1 MNILKRA
8 KESGR
13 TLLEIF
19 AQVPGS
25 FEEYRTMIRSAL
37 KENPPTEIADADSC
51 YIEGCVGDFPEKVIF
66 EAYWWD
72 KDKPSPKYYEAKVS
86 PTDTGDV
93 LFSEV
98 KEIEIKAA
106 ITAKNEMQQLSE
118 SYNPDNIKMTE
129 FNETVDATIELE
141 PQNEAMKNRRRKGKV
156 MTAQKADVKNENN
169 RVYPKAVLKEATE
182 RAQKQIN
189 EFNGLLMDSQHRV
202 DGNGNNLSDLRET
215 VAVIKQIEFN
225 EQTGEIS
232 LPEIEFVETQAGKD
246 IAALLESGV
255 KVQVSQRGHG
265 TSHTVFDPTT
275 NESHQQVDFL
285 RITGVDFVPPGTAS
299 VQEATFE
306 STNEKETSAEDGSS
320 LTEASSE
327 QANADGQQQRSNGAP
342 ASQPEAAKLSDE
354 DRKRLNESEEALK
367 RAQAKLE
374 NTEASVQASKDALD
388 AATRSTQIAHLKE
401 KGSEVLKAEVAQL
414 ERFNEDQ
421 KKLIIAEIKPET
433 FFNEVSDVYS
443 EDAIRHVLKPAIA
456 KEAGRLDKTIA
467 TTRLDEMGFP
477 VDQQTGRANRQN
489 GQTRVTVLH
498 ENMPGAELH
507 HKVLAEVNAKIE
519 KDSERDLWVMPADH
533 SGMKA
538 LDEVMGWF
546 YAANYHTLLHENT
559 LAQADIGG
567 RIASIAAMVIG
578 TAWRRTTAFQ
588 VIDLAPMPNRI
599 LDKKIQ
605 IQDQGD
611 NTDMDVV
618 TQYANLDPGENGNI
632 TQVNDS
638 YLNYPLY
645 ATRQALR
652 SLITPDAQATARNT
666 PMQPMIDTVVSLA
679 MNIRNRVDMMLWWL
693 MIIQGLHQETG
704 QVTTAE
710 TLTRIGT
717 GNTWESANKAWI
729 PLTWHKTH
737 DANNNPL
744 TAKFE
749 QLTPATGESAAPTD
763 LGTQGIE
770 LQTNAN
776 SPVALIYGT
785 DYTIDFQQ
793 GRITLTAAGETK
805 RSTDS
810 VQAKYTYSKNV
821 SVWSMTPP
829 TGTSFSAH
837 LLSLRRAVGQR
848 RVAISNRNWTP
859 NCVGFN
865 YDIEDLITHSDR
877 MTYLGGSPAELL
889 DQLNQV
895 VSYAGLEPVKS
906 TALPAGWV
914 PIMKKGAACH
924 GVHTPWMF
932 KPPITNEDTGNEY
945 ILGNQYSA
953 SDVPVNDMLGIVAVL
968 P

>member
-1 MNILKRA
+1 MNILKLA

-51 YIEGCVGDFPEKVIF
+51 YIEGCVGEFPEKVIF

-86 PTDTGDV
+86 PADNGDV
-93 LFSEV
+93 LFSDV

-189 EFNGLLMDSQHRV
+189 EFNGILMDSQHRV
-202 DGNGNNLSDLRET
+202 DGDGNNVSDLRET

-246 IAALLESGV
+246 LAALLESDV
-255 KVQVSQRGHG
+255 KLQVSQRGHG
-265 TSHTVFDPTT
+265 TSHTVYDPET
-275 NESHQQVDFL
+275 NESYQQVDFL

-306 STNEKETSAEDGSS
+306 TDNEKQTPAQGGSS

-327 QANADGQQQRSNGAP
+327 QANTENQQQRSNGAP
-342 ASQPEAAKLSDE
+342 ALQPEAAQLSDE

-433 FFNEVSDVYS
+433 FYNEVSDVYS

-477 VDQQTGRANRQN
+477 VDQQTGIANRQN

-519 KDSERDLWVMPADH
+519 KDSERDLWVMPDDH
-533 SGMKA
+533 AGMKA
-538 LDEVMGWF
+538 LGEVMGWF
-546 YAANYHTLLHENT
+546 YAANYQTLLHENT

-618 TQYANLDPGENGNI
+618 TSYANLDPGENGNI

-704 QVTTAE
+704 QVTTVE

-749 QLTPATGESAAPTD
+749 QLTPATGESAAPAD

-770 LQTNAN
+770 LQTSNAT
-776 SPVALIYGT
+776 PKALLYGT

-805 RSTDS
+805 RGTDS

-829 TGTSFSAH
+829 SGTSFSAH
-837 LLSLRRAVGQR
+837 LLVVTACGWATACR
-848 RVAISNRNWTP
+848 
-859 NCVGFN
+859 
-865 YDIEDLITHSDR
+865 DL
-877 MTYLGGSPAELL
+877 
-889 DQLNQV
+889 
-895 VSYAGLEPVKS
+895 
-906 TALPAGWV
+906 
-914 PIMKKGAACH
+914 
-924 GVHTPWMF
+924 
-932 KPPITNEDTGNEY
+932 
-945 ILGNQYSA
+945 
-953 SDVPVNDMLGIVAVL
+953 
-968 P
+968 